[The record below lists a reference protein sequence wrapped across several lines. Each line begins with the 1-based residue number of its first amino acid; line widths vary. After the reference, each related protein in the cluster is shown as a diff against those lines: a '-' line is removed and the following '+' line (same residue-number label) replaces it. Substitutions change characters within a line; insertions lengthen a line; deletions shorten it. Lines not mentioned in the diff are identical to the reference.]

1 MGESN
6 KLILEPG
13 IVQTIKNHF
22 KFSPKVVKPKRSGQ
36 AELTIFFL
44 KRPE

>member
-22 KFSPKVVKPKRSGQ
+22 KFSPKVVKPVGAGKQ
-36 AELTIFFL
+36 N
-44 KRPE
+44 